1 MRPSDLISFDETEPC
16 EVGFASHYDQH
27 LKPLVRKFENSRQD
41 AVKKF
46 KKRLIGAM
54 ILTPIVFFLSFHIP
68 FIDIDLNPEIIW
80 GDIFTWWFIGV
91 VCGVATF
98 VYSSI
103 GNYNVSIK

>member
-1 MRPSDLISFDETEPC
+1 MRPTDLISFDETEPC

-54 ILTPIVFFLSFHIP
+54 ILTPIVFFLSLH
-68 FIDIDLNPEIIW
+68 
-80 GDIFTWWFIGV
+80 
-91 VCGVATF
+91 TF
-98 VYSSI
+98 YR
-103 GNYNVSIK
+103 Y